1 MLNDATKTVIVTE
14 MATELAASLQLD
26 ADRYNTYGQM
36 KWQVASCVNMK
47 LPSQPTNMRID
58 YVEQVDEEGSDTDTS
73 GLKVPMRV
81 ENEVRVIDVYVQ
93 DLIDIGGLVFA
104 GWASQGN
111 AQACETINNREGGG
125 GTRRA

>member
-1 MLNDATKTVIVTE
+1 MRKHEETTRAAMLNDATKTVIVTE
-14 MATELAASLQLD
+14 MAPPELAARLQLD

-73 GLKVPMRV
+73 GL
-81 ENEVRVIDVYVQ
+81 N
-93 DLIDIGGLVFA
+93 
-104 GWASQGN
+104 STH
-111 AQACETINNREGGG
+111 ACGERSPCD
-125 GTRRA
+125 